1 MSWTIHYLDPT
12 TGMPQAYNHGASD
25 VPLTYQD
32 NYDLEYTLPGPVV
45 VDVIQLEWSSPS
57 AAPSEANLSRG
68 GTNDLDPAD
77 TELRTVPAD
86 APAPTWTA
94 GSGGA
99 VTLAFAQP
107 AAGVEHSYTY
117 SPESTF
123 TRRILAPLRI
133 KIVIKRPVVF
143 GARPAS

>member
-12 TGMPQAYNHGASD
+12 TGMPQTYNHGASA
-25 VPLTYQD
+25 VPVTYQD
-32 NYDLEYTLPGPVV
+32 NYAVEYTLPGPVV
-45 VDVIQLEWSSPS
+45 VAVTQLEWSSPT
-57 AAPSEANLSRG
+57 AAPSDVDLTRG
-68 GTNDLDPAD
+68 GTDSLLALD
-77 TELRTVPAD
+77 TELLLAPAD

-107 AAGVEHSYTY
+107 AAGAEHHYTY
-117 SPESTF
+117 SPQSCF
-123 TRRILAPLRI
+123 TRKILAPLKI

-143 GARPAS
+143 VQTAS